1 VKRADAICTA
11 YAGATKPIVRP
22 HSYAEVVDYVKQTL
36 PLYEAALRKLE
47 ELRPPSRDDA
57 PVRRWLRADR
67 RVAEAFRSLGEA
79 GERRDFPSVT
89 EAVGRAELAGNE
101 SRRAAAAL
109 GLHVCAQLAR
119 TS

>member
-1 VKRADAICTA
+1 M
-11 YAGATKPIVRP
+11 
-22 HSYAEVVDYVKQTL
+22 KQTL

-47 ELRPPSRDDA
+47 ELRPPSGEDA

-101 SRRAAAAL
+101 SRRDAAAL

-119 TS
+119 AG